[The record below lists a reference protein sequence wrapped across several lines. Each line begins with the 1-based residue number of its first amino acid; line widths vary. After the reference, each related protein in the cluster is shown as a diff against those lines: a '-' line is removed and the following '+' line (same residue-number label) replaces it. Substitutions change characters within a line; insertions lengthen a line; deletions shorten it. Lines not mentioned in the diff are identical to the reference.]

1 VARLPVLATVADA
14 WRELRHDWR
23 IFARLSVAP
32 FAIQLIGNALL
43 VIGTGGGIDRA
54 SHGWGT
60 VRLIA
65 YSIVLWIALVPA
77 ITAWHRHVILGPEA
91 RPPRPEYQFGAGERT
106 YVVKSALFL
115 VMLMLLAIPL
125 AIPTGLVT
133 AVLGAAADELADLER
148 FRPLLAAM
156 VWITS
161 AIMLLIC
168 APWFLIFP
176 AAALGRSLRLREAS
190 AMARGN
196 RLRLLAVLG
205 LAYLPQVVI
214 SAIARGL
221 VGLVAGE
228 EAEDALVPALVAQL
242 LEMTTQYALLAVTV
256 GALSFAYLRLGG
268 ARAPAPAA
276 A

>member
-1 VARLPVLATVADA
+1 MVRLPVLATVADA

-23 IFARLSVAP
+23 TFARLSVAP
-32 FAIQLIGNALL
+32 FAIQLIGHALL
-43 VIGTGGGIDRA
+43 VIGAGGGVEKA
-54 SHGWGT
+54 SRGWGMA
-60 VRLIA
+60 RLLA
-65 YSIVLWIALVPA
+65 YSIVLWLALVPA
-77 ITAWHRHVILGPEA
+77 ITAWHRHVILGPDA
-91 RPPRPEYQFGAGERT
+91 RPARPEYQFGAGERT
-106 YVVKSALFL
+106 YIGNSVLFL

-125 AIPTGLVT
+125 AIPTGLLT
-133 AVLGAAADELADLER
+133 AVLGAASDDLADLER

-176 AAALGRSLRLREAS
+176 AAAVGRSLRLRDAR

-196 RLRLLAVLG
+196 HLRLLVVLG

-214 SAIARGL
+214 SSIARGL

-256 GALSFAYLRLGG
+256 GALSFAYVRLGG
-268 ARAPAPAA
+268 ARAPAAR
-276 A
+276 